1 MRGVAALE
9 APDFPAQAAKG
20 DTVQMESPF
29 LLPPGRRSKRW
40 ALPAGKT
47 GVACWNAP
55 LFSLLPQGAVFRRG
69 CGPHFSFVLPKEKSP
84 PQRWKRKAL
93 VSKLAVER
101 KFGEYGSQ
109 LFCSETCLSLR
120 GTGGVRRLSRPVRRD
135 GQAASLRVRKGHPQ
149 FLFPRSSR
157 CSALPVPQMSA
168 SGSGTRSR
176 GRPLCRPVNA
186 ALPNAGTQF
195 RKERLSAQPA
205 GGFGVCMAVCTE
217 RSPRCSALP
226 VPRMSASGSGTRS
239 RGRPLCSPVSS
250 APPDAGAYPL

>member
-1 MRGVAALE
+1 MR
-9 APDFPAQAAKG
+9 PRIFPRG
-20 DTVQMESPF
+20 
-29 LLPPGRRSKRW
+29 LPRP
-40 ALPAGKT
+40 
-47 GVACWNAP
+47 V
-55 LFSLLPQGAVFRRG
+55 SLGRG
-69 CGPHFSFVLPKEKSP
+69 CVPKDGLCPSEYGPHFSFVLPKEKSP

-109 LFCSETCLSLR
+109 LFCSETCLPLR
-120 GTGGVRRLSRPVRRD
+120 GTGGVRRLSSPVRRD
-135 GQAASLRVRKGHPQ
+135 GQAASLRVRKEHPQ
-149 FLFPRSSR
+149 FLFPRSPR
-157 CSALPVPQMSA
+157 CSALPIPRMSA
-168 SGSGTRSR
+168 SGSGIRSR

-195 RKERLSAQPA
+195 CKERLSAQPA

-226 VPRMSASGSGTRS
+226 VPQMSASGSGIRS

-250 APPDAGAYPL
+250 APPDAGAQFRKERLSAQPVGDFWTLSAVRIGQPLVLGELAPCGSTHP

>member
-20 DTVQMESPF
+20 DTVQMES
-29 LLPPGRRSKRW
+29 
-40 ALPAGKT
+40 
-47 GVACWNAP
+47 
-55 LFSLLPQGAVFRRG
+55 LFLLPQGAAFRRG
-69 CGPHFSFVLPKEKSP
+69 CDPHFSFVLPKEKP
-84 PQRWKRKAL
+84 PQQRWKRKAL

-120 GTGGVRRLSRPVRRD
+120 GTGGVRRMSSPVRRD

-157 CSALPVPQMSA
+157 CSALPVPRMSD
-168 SGSGTRSR
+168 SGSGTGSR

-195 RKERLSAQPA
+195 CKERLSAQPVGDFWTLSA
-205 GGFGVCMAVCTE
+205 VRGG
-217 RSPRCSALP
+217 RSPAPEGFPKGRAAARP
-226 VPRMSASGSGTRS
+226 FVPRGVW
-239 RGRPLCSPVSS
+239 GRWRPHVS
-250 APPDAGAYPL
+250 L